1 MAGHRTVLRIHLLDD
16 RRAVDLDRAALV
28 LDRLAAR
35 RRVEGSVPE
44 WRVAYEIDDLSEA
57 MAACADDL
65 TDLDPNWI
73 EYLDFSVLR
82 APEPTRLP

>member
-1 MAGHRTVLRIHLLDD
+1 
-16 RRAVDLDRAALV
+16 
-28 LDRLAAR
+28 
-35 RRVEGSVPE
+35 VPE